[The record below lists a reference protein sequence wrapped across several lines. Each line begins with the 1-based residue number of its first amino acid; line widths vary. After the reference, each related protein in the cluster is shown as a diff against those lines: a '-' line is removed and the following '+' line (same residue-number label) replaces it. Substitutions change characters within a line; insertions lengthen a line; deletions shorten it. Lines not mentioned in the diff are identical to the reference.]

1 MSWTERTSPIQPGER
16 VAYSRTFLQSIGA
29 LTGDMPFSRGVVEK
43 IEEFGT
49 LRLATVKWDGE
60 ETPMRVAAAN
70 LVPDRGK
77 GIIDRY

>member
-1 MSWTERTSPIQPGER
+1 MTWTERTSPINVGDR
-16 VAYSRTFLQSIGA
+16 VAYSRSFLQSIGA
-29 LTGDMPFSRGVVEK
+29 LTGDMPFARGVVEK

-60 ETPMRVAAAN
+60 ETTMRVAVAN
-70 LVPDRGK
+70 LAADRGK